1 MLHIESLDFEY
12 ATRPLFH
19 QFSLQLG
26 AGITWLRG
34 DNGAGKTTL
43 LKLAAGALQ
52 PHAGTITLTLPVRA
66 GSSGS
71 SSSGSSASTSGGG
84 GPIGSAAQ
92 PLAYRLQSYYCG
104 GDTPQLPWLTV
115 HELLDLHVALYP
127 ATDAALLDAELRA
140 FRLQPAL
147 DQPVTTLS
155 LGQHKKMQ
163 LSLAL
168 ALPVSLLLIDE
179 PFNGLDAA
187 AVGYLRAQ
195 LADPARRAR
204 QCIVLTSHL
213 EPGLPLAQTVQL

>member
-1 MLHIESLDFEY
+1 MLHIDRLDFEY
-12 ATRPLFH
+12 AARPLFR
-19 QFSLQLG
+19 QFSLRLG
-26 AGITWLRG
+26 PGITWLRG
-34 DNGAGKTTL
+34 ENGAGKTTL

-52 PHAGTITLTLPVRA
+52 SHGGTIALAPQ
-66 GSSGS
+66 
-71 SSSGSSASTSGGG
+71 GGG
-84 GPIGSAAQ
+84 GIDSAAQ

-115 HELLDLHVALYP
+115 RELLDLHVALYP
-127 ATDAALLDAELRA
+127 ATGAALLDSELRG
-140 FRLQPAL
+140 FRLLNAL

-187 AVGYLRAQ
+187 AVDYLRAR

-213 EPGLPLAQTVQL
+213 EPALPLAQTVQL